1 MPVYN
6 YFCEK
11 NGESIEVE
19 HSIKDKLKTWGELCT
34 LAKRPLGKTPA
45 AAPIERLLYV
55 PLISTPTGDS
65 KLKEMGFTK
74 LVKRDK
80 GVYENVTATG
90 TEKRFMTAG
99 DASSMPHIHKKVK
112 D

>member
-6 YFCEK
+6 YHCEK

-19 HSIKDKLKTWGELCT
+19 HSIKDKLKTWGELC
-34 LAKRPLGKTPA
+34 AMANRPLGKTPA
-45 AAPIERLLYV
+45 NTPIERLLYASFV
-55 PLISTPTGDS
+55 STPAGNS

-90 TEKRFMTAG
+90 TEKKFMTAG
-99 DASSMPHIHKKVK
+99 DASSMPHIHKKVS